1 LRLKGLALF
10 RDDKLVGFAEPT
22 EARGILTLQGKIA
35 NTILHVQATA
45 DESRKDNTV
54 ALEVFRLKK
63 QIKAEEKEGQPVL
76 TAKITAEMGLA
87 EQAYR
92 GDLMQAD
99 DYLFLEKQAATVI
112 RNEAEQAIQLAKSLG
127 VDPFGFGEVI
137 RRQNKKLW
145 QQL

>member
-1 LRLKGLALF
+1 M
-10 RDDKLVGFAEPT
+10 
-22 EARGILTLQGKIA
+22 
-35 NTILHVQATA
+35 HVQATA
-45 DESRKDNTV
+45 DESQKDNTV

-76 TAKITAEMGLA
+76 TVKITAEMGLA

-145 QQL
+145 QQLEKNWPEALQDMEISIDTQAKVRRSALTAVSPREKS